1 MYKYMQIK
9 DSTIEECCNI
19 SARSW
24 HPLDASY
31 HENDLSK
38 VTHGP
43 EVHEV
48 ILITAVRDHNL
59 RAHPTCK

>member
-1 MYKYMQIK
+1 MQ
-9 DSTIEECCNI
+9 ECCNI